1 MLTRLAGIL
10 STLALVVGSPHAGAA
25 APKAYVGLFKDSA
38 VAVLDTDTDRVVGTI
53 PVPPGPHGLVVTP
66 DGRKVYVSSDGAST
80 VSVIDTAT
88 DRVIGSIE
96 VGATPHGVAI
106 SRDGGKVV
114 VSGFGV
120 NQALVIDTATDLVV
134 GRIAVPQPHNA
145 AVSPDG
151 RVAWVGSQAQGAAA
165 LVAVDLDKQSV
176 IATVPVD
183 RTPRALDWSPDG
195 ARVYVTEAGIAAVQV
210 LDPTARRIVGQ
221 IPVGASPHFTPFTMD
236 GRMALVVAQGPGELQ
251 LVDVAAGARTANVGV
266 GTAPHWVASTSDSR
280 VAYVTNEGSNDV
292 SVVDLATRQVRATIP
307 VGNAPRKIAVQP
319 GPSVRAAGGSA
330 GPPVAT
336 LVAAPGRPLRLGAT
350 MFTNHG
356 IADARGMAR
365 VEVELD
371 DYYFAPTFLRGDPG
385 QRLTLAIENASS
397 TLHTVTIPALRIDRD
412 VPPKGKAELA
422 VVFPASGVI
431 HLFCKIHEALGMNGE
446 LLAGDAMP
454 QPVTASP

>member
-10 STLALVVGSPHAGAA
+10 SALALLVGSPHAGAA

-176 IATVPVD
+176 IATGEMRGGVFVASEVLAKHDENYVPRDVAEAMENAHRKHDVPVSAD
-183 RTPRALDWSPDG
+183 KPTP
-195 ARVYVTEAGIAAVQV
+195 
-210 LDPTARRIVGQ
+210 
-221 IPVGASPHFTPFTMD
+221 
-236 GRMALVVAQGPGELQ
+236 
-251 LVDVAAGARTANVGV
+251 
-266 GTAPHWVASTSDSR
+266 
-280 VAYVTNEGSNDV
+280 
-292 SVVDLATRQVRATIP
+292 
-307 VGNAPRKIAVQP
+307 
-319 GPSVRAAGGSA
+319 
-330 GPPVAT
+330 
-336 LVAAPGRPLRLGAT
+336 
-350 MFTNHG
+350 
-356 IADARGMAR
+356 
-365 VEVELD
+365 
-371 DYYFAPTFLRGDPG
+371 
-385 QRLTLAIENASS
+385 
-397 TLHTVTIPALRIDRD
+397 
-412 VPPKGKAELA
+412 
-422 VVFPASGVI
+422 
-431 HLFCKIHEALGMNGE
+431 
-446 LLAGDAMP
+446 
-454 QPVTASP
+454 